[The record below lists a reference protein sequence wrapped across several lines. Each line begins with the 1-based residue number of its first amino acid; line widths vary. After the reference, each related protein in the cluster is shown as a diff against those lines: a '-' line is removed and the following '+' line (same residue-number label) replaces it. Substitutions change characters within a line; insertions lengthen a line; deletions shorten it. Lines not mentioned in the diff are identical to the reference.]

1 MWSGRRWIAGW
12 LATVGLIG
20 LLWGCPTAERAKEGE
35 GPVTLVFKHGQIEGN
50 PAAFQALLRQFE
62 AAHPGI
68 LIRDETL
75 PSSSDQQHQFYV
87 IGLEGESAD
96 FDLLSL
102 DVIWVQEFAR
112 AGWLRDLSPLFP
124 PAARDAF
131 FPGPVDAS
139 LFEGRAYAIPWFLD
153 AGLLYYRR
161 DLLEKYRLDPPRT
174 WSDLVSAAQT
184 VLRGERDPQLRG
196 FVWQGK
202 QYEGLICNVL
212 EVLWSAGAEVLDEK
226 GRVVLASA
234 AAAEALTFLRDLIGE
249 GRISPPMVTTADE
262 ETTRRLFGE
271 GRALFMRNWPYAWVL
286 FQKEGSAVRGK
297 VGVAPLPHFPGHP
310 SAATL
315 GGWQLGINRF
325 SRHPKEAEA
334 LLLYLTSPEVQRTM
348 AIETG
353 YNPTRRALYDDPA
366 LAAAQPFTAGLR
378 DLFLSARPRPVSPY
392 YPMLSQI
399 MQPEFSAALVGIKP
413 PERALQDAAL
423 QMKHLLGEPVR

>member
-1 MWSGRRWIAGW
+1 LRSVGRWITILGI
-12 LATVGLIG
+12 IG
-20 LLWGCPTAERAKEGE
+20 LLWGCRPSEPIQEG

-50 PAAFQALLRQFE
+50 PAAFQTLLRKFE
-62 AAHPGI
+62 ASHPGI
-68 LIRDETL
+68 LVRDEVL
-75 PSSSDQQHQFYV
+75 PSSSDQQHQFYI
-87 IGLEGESAD
+87 IGLEGRSAE
-96 FDLLSL
+96 FDLLAL

-112 AGWLRDLSPLFP
+112 AGWIRDLSSLFP
-124 PAARDAF
+124 PSERGAF
-131 FPGPVDAS
+131 FPGPIDAV
-139 LFEGRAYAIPWFLD
+139 LFEGRPYAIPWFLD

-161 DLLEKYRLDPPRT
+161 DLLEKYRLSPPKE
-174 WSDLVSAAQT
+174 WSDLAAAAQT
-184 VLRGERDPQLRG
+184 VARGENDPRLRG

-212 EVLWSAGAEVLDEK
+212 EVLWSAGGEVLDERGK
-226 GRVVLASA
+226 VVLASA
-234 AAAEALTFLRDLIGE
+234 SNREALTFLRNLIGE
-249 GRISPPMVTTADE
+249 GRVSPPMVTTADE

-297 VGVAPLPHFPGHP
+297 VGVAPLPHFPGHD
-310 SAATL
+310 SAAAL

-325 SRHPKEAEA
+325 SRHSKEAEA

-353 YNPTRRALYDDPA
+353 YNPTRKALYNDPA

-378 DLFLSARPRPVSPY
+378 DLFFSARPRPLSPY

-399 MQPEFSAALVGIKP
+399 MQPEFSAVLVGIKP
-413 PERALQDAAL
+413 PEQALRDAAL